1 MKKVDFV
8 YLVAQM
14 RDAQKEYFR
23 YRLRRDLD
31 KCKDFEKRVDSEIT
45 KWKRQCYDNNRKKH
59 LNEMTCYNCASGKQE
74 DEDLVKC
81 DITGELMPEQWHCIL
96 WNFNKKN
103 KDIWKK

>member
-31 KCKDFEKRVDSEIT
+31 KCKDFEKRVVLLIIGSMG
-45 KWKRQCYDNNRKKH
+45 N
-59 LNEMTCYNCASGKQE
+59 
-74 DEDLVKC
+74 
-81 DITGELMPEQWHCIL
+81 
-96 WNFNKKN
+96 
-103 KDIWKK
+103 